1 MMCEICLID
10 AGQYIP
16 KSFYV
21 IDRQGHQSD
30 VVYIRNR
37 RDILEPLIRM
47 RRGSDV
53 GGNGAQ
59 ASSSAHASASA
70 NAGAGGIGAGG
81 EGIPGFPGGFPG
93 PGGFPTGF
101 NGHDY
106 SNPSAFLDQLS
117 SFASNFPGAFGG
129 PGGIGGGQ
137 GKSFAT
143 SGSFASGG
151 GQGSGS
157 GTGYG
162 TGSEGGVGGHQGHQ
176 AGYNGPILF
185 SRFGET
191 EGRGAQVSA
200 SAEGPHAAFSS
211 SSTSVDGNGKVKY
224 SVKSGKY

>member
-1 MMCEICLID
+1 MISLYPCLLLLALAGSTLAY

-101 NGHDY
+101 NGHGD
-106 SNPSAFLDQLS
+106 SLFHPKSKRTLRDIREAHLNLS
-117 SFASNFPGAFGG
+117 RP
-129 PGGIGGGQ
+129 
-137 GKSFAT
+137 
-143 SGSFASGG
+143 
-151 GQGSGS
+151 
-157 GTGYG
+157 TGLLG
-162 TGSEGGVGGHQGHQ
+162 
-176 AGYNGPILF
+176 
-185 SRFGET
+185 
-191 EGRGAQVSA
+191 
-200 SAEGPHAAFSS
+200 
-211 SSTSVDGNGKVKY
+211 
-224 SVKSGKY
+224 